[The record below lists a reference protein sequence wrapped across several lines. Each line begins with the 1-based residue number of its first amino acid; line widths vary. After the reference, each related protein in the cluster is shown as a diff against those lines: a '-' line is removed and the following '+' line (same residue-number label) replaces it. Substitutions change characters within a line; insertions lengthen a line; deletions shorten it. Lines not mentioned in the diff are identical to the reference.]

1 VDALNTKKIVM
12 VILVAVVATVGVA
25 LIVGSD
31 RDKGR
36 DSLLQ
41 KPLMKQQRTEPARV
55 PAYVT
60 DGKALANLGPTL
72 PPEKFFG
79 RAREAYQIAREI
91 PETLAQLPC
100 YCYCD
105 EGFGHKSLHTCYE
118 SDHSAQCAT
127 CIQEALVAYRLQKEE
142 GLAPAQIRERIIQE
156 FGPK

>member
-1 VDALNTKKIVM
+1 MNRKKVIIVALA
-12 VILVAVVATVGVA
+12 VIIATLGVA
-25 LIVGSD
+25 LLVGSD
-31 RDKGR
+31 NSKGK

-41 KPLMKQQRTEPARV
+41 KPLMKPQRTEPARV

-60 DGKALANLGPTL
+60 DGKVIATLGPTL
-72 PPEKFFG
+72 SPEQFFG
-79 RAREAYQIAREI
+79 KAREAYRVAQEI

-118 SDHSAQCAT
+118 SDHSAHCAT

-142 GLAPAQIRERIIQE
+142 GLSPAQIRERIIAE